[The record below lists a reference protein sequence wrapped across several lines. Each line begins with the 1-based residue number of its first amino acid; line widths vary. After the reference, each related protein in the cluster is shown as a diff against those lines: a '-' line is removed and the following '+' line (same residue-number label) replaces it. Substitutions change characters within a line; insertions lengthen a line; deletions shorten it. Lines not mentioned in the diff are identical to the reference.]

1 MIHYGSCKFDGRG
14 AVIMSWVRRMFAK
27 DETRKKQTAVPDA
40 DAEKSQPEQAAA
52 SDAAR
57 QSKGGAD
64 SAAGASPET
73 GAQPQLSA
81 QEEKTFAARDQF
93 WDQIGFTD
101 DDLISYAVNPQF
113 MGAPSWPNTRQTY
126 RIVRTGDSLI
136 IASDGLSDPFPTSD
150 GRSENCGYEM
160 EVFIEIPGWQ
170 NRSFEQIQ
178 NSWAFSAVELF
189 AQNTAGSGGFLSQ
202 LEKHGVMSMEL
213 PLSRGPVGWAGE
225 SGNIGA
231 LIDVPLAPGMNL
243 IKGLPGG
250 RPARIVPLTLIQPK
264 ELQICIKGGGRARKL
279 LANDLVAAG
288 VGHRTPVNRD
298 SLR

>member
-1 MIHYGSCKFDGRG
+1 
-14 AVIMSWVRRMFAK
+14 MFAK
-27 DETRKKQTAVPDA
+27 DGTRDKSGVAPIDGEDDQRQTGGDA
-40 DAEKSQPEQAAA
+40 DAVVESMATDAQDATSDGDQAT
-52 SDAAR
+52 
-57 QSKGGAD
+57 QSG
-64 SAAGASPET
+64 
-73 GAQPQLSA
+73 QLSP
-81 QEEKTFAARDQF
+81 QEELTFKARDAF
-93 WDQIGFTD
+93 WDTVGISD

-113 MGAPSWPNTRQTY
+113 MGAPSWPNTRQAY

-136 IASDGLSDPFPTSD
+136 ISSDGLSDPFPTSD
-150 GRSENCGYEM
+150 GRSANCGYEM

-170 NRSFEQIQ
+170 NRNFEQVQ
-178 NSWAFSAVELF
+178 NSWAFSAIELF
-189 AQNTAGSGGFLSQ
+189 AQNTAGAGGFLSQ

-225 SGNIGA
+225 RGNIGA

-250 RPARIVPLTLIQPK
+250 RPARLVPLTLIQPK
-264 ELQICIKGGGRARKL
+264 ELTICVKGGARARKVL
-279 LANDLVAAG
+279 SNDLIAAG